1 MATFVQCTCAW
12 TWGGRRRM
20 RRANVERE
28 EVGCAR
34 ASSGYGRALGRGCDR
49 ISLCAAMTHAS
60 AVSCTSSAT
69 EYEDRQAHAA
79 PPLIYRS
86 PMSSAGREGSSARHH
101 ERSGGQPRG
110 APSARSSLSEEL
122 CRPHWGASPW
132 EHCKGSR
139 EGQRRHGQRRNRRRI
154 GEEKDDV
161 WAP

>member
-20 RRANVERE
+20 RRASVERE

-34 ASSGYGRALGRGCDR
+34 ASSGYGRALGRGCGR

-60 AVSCTSSAT
+60 AVSCTSSAA
-69 EYEDRQAHAA
+69 EYEDRQAQAA

-110 APSARSSLSEEL
+110 APSARSS
-122 CRPHWGASPW
+122 AD
-132 EHCKGSR
+132 
-139 EGQRRHGQRRNRRRI
+139 RI
-154 GEEKDDV
+154 GAHRPGNTARGVEKDKGDTDKGGTGEGSV
-161 WAP
+161 KKKMMCGPHE